1 MFRAAASSGR
11 WYLSRTIGPIPS
23 QFSSLHSLF
32 FILCCCGSVIYFCCH
47 LVLYSIDSLRYH
59 TRECLLV
66 ILRCSDSLTSPS
78 LLRCFEPFASLSCK
92 SAKLSTTVCPL
103 AGLSVSLFALPSW
116 SFHHSIMLLENIHS
130 IQFFPLYCL
139 IWPSLVHRFQ
149 LFFAVLLSVLILYLL
164 LSCPRGT
171 EEKAATHLIVWN
183 FDWRLKSNSWSFLRF
198 SLRRARDFCASTLN
212 SKKLCSLTPKNQLW
226 IFNAT
231 TNSMQ
236 RCEGGDEGKRRNKKV
251 KQNTRRG
258 NLWQN
263 ECGKRWK
270 KTLKTH
276 KTLTSHFN
284 SLPCL
289 FYGWK

>member
-11 WYLSRTIGPIPS
+11 WYLSRNIGPIPS

-149 LFFAVLLSVLILYLL
+149 LFFAVLLSVLILYLHWAAREAQKKKQPHIWSYKIL
-164 LSCPRGT
+164 IEDLSRILEVFFVSHCV
-171 EEKAATHLIVWN
+171 A
-183 FDWRLKSNSWSFLRF
+183 
-198 SLRRARDFCASTLN
+198 RAIFVL
-212 SKKLCSLTPKNQLW
+212 QL
-226 IFNAT
+226 
-231 TNSMQ
+231 
-236 RCEGGDEGKRRNKKV
+236 
-251 KQNTRRG
+251 
-258 NLWQN
+258 
-263 ECGKRWK
+263 
-270 KTLKTH
+270 
-276 KTLTSHFN
+276 
-284 SLPCL
+284 
-289 FYGWK
+289 